1 MSKTRTILVVED
13 DKPMRETCVKLLAR
27 DGYNAVAVPSGR
39 DALIE
44 IKKANAYRIVLT
56 DLKMP
61 DMDGI
66 ELLKQIKKY
75 DNNIDVIIMTGFGTI
90 KNAVEAIRLGA
101 VEYITKPF
109 NKDELLVVIKKVLKV
124 SELQAEIERLRCE
137 ITDKYG
143 FSNMI
148 GKSSGMRQVYE
159 KIVLASKNDSSV
171 LISGESG
178 TGKELVARAIHY
190 NDNGVRAHKRFV
202 PIDCPALPKELFESE
217 LFGHKKG
224 AFTGATGDYQGLF
237 KSAQGGT
244 IFLDEITEMPQAIQ
258 AKLLRSLQ
266 ERKIRSLGSTEEVP
280 IDIRVMAATN
290 RDVSKAVAQGL
301 LREDLF
307 YRLSV
312 IQITIPPMRE
322 RKEDISLLAE
332 YFIKKQAPNNR
343 GVKTLAPE
351 ATRILLNHDWP
362 GNVRELENVIEQAV
376 LVTRS
381 NMIGVQD
388 LPAYLLSR
396 PVEKESLVSFD
407 LAGKDQ
413 IDFSRTLQQ
422 VEKELIQWA
431 LTKCGDNQGQA
442 ADLLKIPRSTFRD
455 KMSKLE
461 TG

>member
-124 SELQAEIERLRCE
+124 SELQDEIERLRCE
-137 ITDKYG
+137 LTDKYG